1 MTTLEEKMD
10 AVKITLV
17 AHEQGRLSDQELN
30 GLARVIERV
39 RTFDEDDDI
48 N

>member
-1 MTTLEEKMD
+1 MVTTDEKIN

-30 GLARVIERV
+30 KLAKVIERTPTV
-39 RTFDEDDDI
+39 EEDTEE
-48 N
+48 